1 MMKSEHETEA
11 LEVSVVIP
19 CLNEEETLGSCIEK
33 AQRAL
38 RESNIK
44 GEVVVAD
51 NGSTDASRTI
61 AEKQEARAVLVN
73 EPGYGNA
80 LMGGIAAAR
89 GRFVIIGDADA
100 SYDFLE
106 TRRSLKNCGRVSI

>member
-1 MMKSEHETEA
+1 MESEHETEA

-19 CLNEEETLGSCIEK
+19 CLNEEETLGGCIER

-38 RESNIK
+38 RESNIN

-61 AEKQEARAVLVN
+61 AEKQGTRV
-73 EPGYGNA
+73 
-80 LMGGIAAAR
+80 
-89 GRFVIIGDADA
+89 VI
-100 SYDFLE
+100 
-106 TRRSLKNCGRVSI
+106 V